1 MSKLNH
7 WLFFALLELL
17 KSNKRKFSISKISK
31 ALSYPEK
38 EVAQKIQILYEM
50 GLIKKTAS
58 GFKSTEV
65 RHTAN
70 TIRSVLDEIHAGYLD
85 QAKGSMSVS
94 REDERSISGTTILS
108 SPSRMKEAIERIK
121 VFRRSLA
128 DYLAIKPEDKE
139 ERLYRI
145 QIALFPLEK

>member
-1 MSKLNH
+1 
-7 WLFFALLELL
+7 
-17 KSNKRKFSISKISK
+17 
-31 ALSYPEK
+31 
-38 EVAQKIQILYEM
+38 M